1 MKVKILRL
9 KDKKIVDAEIKK
21 AESIRL
27 PDIRDG
33 WRFNFRKHSKDRL
46 AQTYILIDPKEPLII
61 QGCLIFKLE
70 NQEPYMSY
78 IETAP
83 HNQGK
88 GRKYDLVAGC
98 LIAYACKLS
107 FIQGEGHFKGWLAFD
122 VLEENKEDEIK
133 LMAVY
138 CKKYG
143 ALVFEETTLVITPEA
158 GEKLIDEFLN

>member
-1 MKVKILRL
+1 
-9 KDKKIVDAEIKK
+9 
-21 AESIRL
+21 
-27 PDIRDG
+27 
-33 WRFNFRKHSKDRL
+33 
-46 AQTYILIDPKEPLII
+46 
-61 QGCLIFKLE
+61 
-70 NQEPYMSY
+70 MSY

-107 FIQGEGHFKGWLAFD
+107 FIQGKRHFKGWLAFD

-143 ALVFEETTLVITPEA
+143 ALVFEKTTLVIAPEA